1 MGEGG
6 FSKRLNPT
14 AWVRALR
21 CNTVYITRYR
31 SMRVPVSIRTS
42 YFMAD
47 KKALVDSGATD
58 NFMHPA
64 FAKRMGLGLQKLP
77 TPKKIFNIDNTSNK
91 SGMITHFLD
100 LKVQTNG
107 INKEMRFLVTDI
119 GHEEI
124 LLGYPWLATFEPK
137 FQWRSAVI
145 DERILPIIIS
155 SINPRSIK
163 QQPVIATGLSED
175 AKRSIVRQLET
186 ECHVRSVATDLAIE
200 AGAEQKEAILPEEY
214 KEFARLFNDE
224 AADRFPPAREWDHAI
239 DLKPG
244 APDALDCKVYPMTRD
259 EDTALEKFLDEM
271 VAKGYIRPSKSPYAS
286 PFFFVKKKDGKLR
299 PVQDYRRL
307 NSHTVRNQYPLPL
320 IAQLISDLSGAWIFS
335 KVDVRQGYN
344 NVRIKK
350 GDEWKA
356 AFKTKFGH
364 WEPLVMFF
372 GLTNSPSTFQEM
384 MNVIYKEVIEK
395 HARRGT
401 TIRIYMDDI
410 AIATTGTLQDHV
422 DAVRDVLRVAEQNDL
437 YFKLS
442 KCTFH
447 ASSIDYLGVIIEKGM
462 TRMDPVKIAGIKNW
476 PTPTK
481 VKDVR
486 SFLGFC
492 NFYRTFIRGFA
503 HLARPLNE
511 LTRKDVEWS
520 WETRHQKAFEELKHR
535 VTTEPVLAH
544 PILTDPFELE
554 VDASGFAMG
563 AVLLQRKED
572 GKKHSIA
579 YYSKTLSV
587 AERNYDVYDLELLA
601 IVNAL
606 DHWRSYLAGSP
617 HKIIIYSD
625 HQNLLYW
632 KEPHKISRRVAREVL
647 MLSEYNFEIR
657 HIKGTAN
664 GRADALSRRPDYD
677 QGQEDNQNITVLP
690 EQVFVRAMEVLPE
703 NTNQEESTLKPW
715 IDPHQLKQHQGVWYK
730 DGRKVVTGDIEAKR
744 YIIQSHHD
752 SPVHGHP
759 GISKTIQLTERLYWW
774 PRMRVD
780 VTEYVK
786 GCADCQRHKVN
797 TRPTRAPL
805 QPIYPKAEATPF
817 ETVALDFIVKL
828 PISQG
833 FDSILTITDQ
843 GCTKAAIFI
852 PCNEDITAEETAA
865 LYIKHVFAHFGLPT
879 KVISDRDPR
888 FMSKFIQAA
897 CKVTGVKHA
906 PSTAYHPRTDGQSER
921 SNQWLETAIR
931 FITDQKQKNWAP
943 YLPIA
948 QFAHNNWPSDTTR
961 KSPFFLLMGFNPRA
975 DWIHATSPIPKVTLR
990 LEQLKE
996 ARIQARDAMVK
1007 AQQSW
1012 VKHRDTPKYKE
1023 GDLVWLEGKNLR
1035 INQPTAKLAPRRHGP
1050 FKITQVMSNVNYRLE
1065 LPTQWSIH
1073 PVFHIDL
1080 LTPYK
1085 ETIMHGPN
1093 FTRPTPELVDGEEE
1107 YSVEKILDSRHFGRR
1122 RRLQYLVKWEG
1133 YPDAENMWVDKD
1145 DVFADDKVREFKA
1158 SNPDASTHIRGTS
1171 FAKSPHPPTS
1181 SLSHL
1186 LHQHAS
1192 HYMSSVPPSSL
1203 SAIALAPLVDRLGM
1217 VIPRTPPS
1225 PTPPPTL
1232 LFGNRVETPASW
1244 PPSDDMGIETHT
1256 PTYVSSRSPS
1266 PGGSPWEPIMINSRH
1281 ASPFMPGGPR
1291 VTPSKGVEAVPVAA
1305 WGSNPGS
1312 PIPGTPDYNYD
1323 LTSPPSPQDPAPASP
1338 SSSTSSTSHF
1348 PARVIGNCS
1357 DQCFDMAFTLHHHEH
1372 SPPSSDQTDTWTTA
1386 TLIEE
1391 PALKNKRVWAYGM
1404 TDEQKTK
1411 WARLDQWEGWEE
1423 EDLESLRAYFAD
1435 AVKGLT
1441 SALQRGR

>member
-14 AWVRALR
+14 AWVRALH
-21 CNTVYITRYR
+21 CNSVYITRYR
-31 SMRVPVSIRTS
+31 SMCIPVSIRTR

-58 NFMHPA
+58 NFMHPN
-64 FAKRMGLGLQKLP
+64 FARRMGLGMKMLP
-77 TPKKIFNIDNTSNK
+77 KPKKIFNIDNTTNK
-91 SGMITHFLD
+91 SGMITHYLD
-100 LKVQTNG
+100 LNVVTKG
-107 INKEMRFLVTDI
+107 IHKEMRFLVTDI
-119 GHEEI
+119 GQEEV

-137 FQWRSAVI
+137 FDWRSATMEPRFMPV
-145 DERILPIIIS
+145 IIS
-155 SINPRSIK
+155 SINPRTIQSQPIIASTLTEGTK
-163 QQPVIATGLSED
+163 Q
-175 AKRSIVRQLET
+175 SIVRQLET
-186 ECHVRSVATDLAIE
+186 ECTIRGVATDLAIQAGEQQTE
-200 AGAEQKEAILPEEY
+200 AELPKEY
-214 KEFARLFNDE
+214 QEFSRLFSDE
-224 AADRFPPAREWDHAI
+224 AADRFPPSREWDHTI

-259 EDTALEKFLDEM
+259 EDTALEKFLDKM
-271 VAKGYIRPSKSPYAS
+271 VGKGYIRPSKSPYAS

-299 PVQDYRRL
+299 LVQDYRRL

-320 IAQLISDLSGAWIFS
+320 IAQLILDLSGAHIFS

-344 NVRIKK
+344 NVQIKK

-356 AFKTKFGH
+356 VFKTKFGH

-384 MNVIYKEVIEK
+384 MNIIYKEVIEK
-395 HARRGT
+395 HAARGT
-401 TIRIYMDDI
+401 IIRIYMDDI
-410 AIATTGTLQDHV
+410 AIATTGTLQDHI
-422 DAVRDVLRVAEQNDL
+422 DAVCEVLQVAEQHDL

-462 TRMDPVKIAGIKNW
+462 TRMDPVKIMGIKNW
-476 PTPTK
+476 PIPTK

-492 NFYRTFIRGFA
+492 NFYRPFIRGFA

-511 LTRKDVEWS
+511 LTRKDAEWS
-520 WETRHQKAFEELKHR
+520 WGTRHQKAFEELKNR

-572 GKKHSIA
+572 GKKHPIA
-579 YYSKTLSV
+579 YYSKTLSA
-587 AERNYDVYDLELLA
+587 AERNYDVYDLKLLA
-601 IVNAL
+601 IVHAL
-606 DHWRSYLAGSP
+606 DHWRPYLAGSP

-690 EQVFVRAMEVLPE
+690 EQVFVRAMEVLPDL
-703 NTNQEESTLKPW
+703 TSQEESVLKPW
-715 IDPHQLKQHQGVWYK
+715 VDPHQLKQHQGTWYK
-730 DGRKVVTGDIEAKR
+730 DGRQVVTGGIEAKR
-744 YIIQSHHD
+744 HIIQSHHD
-752 SPVHGHP
+752 SPVHRHP
-759 GISKTIQLTERLYWW
+759 GISKMVQLTERLYWW
-774 PRMRVD
+774 PRMRQD
-780 VTEYVK
+780 IMEYIK
-786 GCADCQRHKVN
+786 GCAECQRHKVN
-797 TRPTRAPL
+797 NRPTKAPL
-805 QPIYPKAEATPF
+805 QPIYPKPEAMPF

-833 FDSILTITDQ
+833 FDSILTVTDQ

-865 LYIKHVFAHFGLPT
+865 LYIKHVFTHFRLPT

-888 FMSKFIQAA
+888 FMSKFMQEA

-975 DWIHATSPIPKVTLR
+975 DWIHATSPIPRVTLR
-990 LEQLKE
+990 LEQIKE
-996 ARIQARDAMVK
+996 ARVQAREAMIK

-1050 FKITQVMSNVNYRLE
+1050 FKIIQVMSTVNYRLE

-1093 FTRPTPELVDGEEE
+1093 FTRPAPELIDGEEE

-1158 SNPDASTHIRGTS
+1158 SNPDSATHIRST
-1171 FAKSPHPPTS
+1171 FVAKSPHSPTS
-1181 SLSHL
+1181 IRSHL

-1192 HYMSSVPPSSL
+1192 AYMSSDGNNDIAYEYTTGAVADSPVPFL
-1203 SAIALAPLVDRLGM
+1203 
-1217 VIPRTPPS
+1217 
-1225 PTPPPTL
+1225 
-1232 LFGNRVETPASW
+1232 
-1244 PPSDDMGIETHT
+1244 
-1256 PTYVSSRSPS
+1256 
-1266 PGGSPWEPIMINSRH
+1266 
-1281 ASPFMPGGPR
+1281 
-1291 VTPSKGVEAVPVAA
+1291 
-1305 WGSNPGS
+1305 
-1312 PIPGTPDYNYD
+1312 
-1323 LTSPPSPQDPAPASP
+1323 
-1338 SSSTSSTSHF
+1338 
-1348 PARVIGNCS
+1348 
-1357 DQCFDMAFTLHHHEH
+1357 
-1372 SPPSSDQTDTWTTA
+1372 
-1386 TLIEE
+1386 
-1391 PALKNKRVWAYGM
+1391 
-1404 TDEQKTK
+1404 
-1411 WARLDQWEGWEE
+1411 
-1423 EDLESLRAYFAD
+1423 
-1435 AVKGLT
+1435 
-1441 SALQRGR
+1441 